1 MTDVL
6 KAYYVMSGVTRR
18 AVEVVGGRVR
28 ERERAVTVKQDC
40 FLLKDLLLFQNNTGT
55 FRQERPHRKSKAR

>member
-18 AVEVVGGRVR
+18 AGEGERERGR
-28 ERERAVTVKQDC
+28 ERESERERESCHGETR
-40 FLLKDLLLFQNNTGT
+40 LFSIKG
-55 FRQERPHRKSKAR
+55 FIALSK

>member
-18 AVEVVGGRVR
+18 AGEGVGGREGER
-28 ERERAVTVKQDC
+28 ERESCHGETR
-40 FLLKDLLLFQNNTGT
+40 LFSIKG
-55 FRQERPHRKSKAR
+55 FIALSK

>member
-18 AVEVVGGRVR
+18 AGEGERERERERVR
-28 ERERAVTVKQDC
+28 ERESCHGETR
-40 FLLKDLLLFQNNTGT
+40 LFSIKG
-55 FRQERPHRKSKAR
+55 FIALSK